1 MADVFANVGS
11 ILARATDIDLG
22 PVLDEV
28 AHEIEAY
35 AIGLASEHVETG
47 DYAESIGVTIDR
59 TSPSRRDRLVY
70 SDDPAA
76 MEIEYGH
83 HAKRKDGGEGEFVPG
98 QHILGRAA
106 EAARGPQ

>member
-1 MADVFANVGS
+1 VADVYAGTAS

-35 AIGLASEHVETG
+35 AVGLAAEHVQST
-47 DYAESIGVTIDR
+47 DYVRSISTAIDR

-70 SDDPAA
+70 SDDPGALA
-76 MEIEYGH
+76 IEYGH
-83 HAKRKDGGEGEFVPG
+83 TAKTKDGGAGEHVEG